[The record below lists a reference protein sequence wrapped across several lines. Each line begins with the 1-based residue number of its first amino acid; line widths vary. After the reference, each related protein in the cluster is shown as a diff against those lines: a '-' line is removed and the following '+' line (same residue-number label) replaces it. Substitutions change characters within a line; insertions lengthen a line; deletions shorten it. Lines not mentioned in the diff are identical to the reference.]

1 LQPDFANNLMKPT
14 YSFIF
19 LISLLSA
26 GLAEAKWQRSPT
38 LADRPVEIGM
48 KGVASK
54 ATLDATSG
62 IGKSESLLSDD
73 PIAES
78 TVAAGNSSAVINL
91 GRTVLLTRS
100 SFTNDGI
107 EGRAT
112 LSGSA
117 DKKAWATLDEKV
129 FTGSDREVTFSF
141 AGMQTKFIKIE
152 FVLSKGGTI
161 RNFQM
166 FGDERDKDY
175 YVKQTADGKGG
186 YPVNLTNVG
195 GSRVIYAAPAPAGG
209 LDESATYNKFEFP
222 ASDERY
228 RTLIYDM
235 GQVRKMNQFG
245 SVHTPVPVRF
255 EVFAFDAL
263 PEKEDWR
270 GRLAFDPTV
279 FNVRE
284 PVASAEDPRGLGY
297 VNAKPLKMVSSR
309 YVALRWEPDYGTPQS
324 ASVTPAGNEN
334 GPVVLADL
342 KVLAGIGSGS
352 FGVSAPQITGS
363 GFPGGS
369 PGSGSGGP
377 GGQAAS
383 NPGHTANG
391 GAAVGD
397 AGNSGNGGGTG
408 GGGTGG
414 GGQGNGTD
422 NKGQEQASQQTGQ
435 NNVPFTGSPSANGVG
450 LSTSPPP
457 PSP

>member
-1 LQPDFANNLMKPT
+1 MKPT

-26 GLAEAKWQRSPT
+26 GIAEAKWQRLPT
-38 LADRPVEIGM
+38 LADRPVEIGS
-48 KGVASK
+48 KGVVSK
-54 ATLDATSG
+54 ATLDSTTG

-73 PIAES
+73 PTAAS
-78 TVAAGNSSAVINL
+78 TIAAGNSSAIINL

-117 DKKAWATLDEKV
+117 DKKSWATLDEKV

-186 YPVNLTNVG
+186 YPVNLAGVG
-195 GSRVIYAAPAPAGG
+195 GSRVIYAAPKPAGG
-209 LDESATYNKFEFP
+209 LEESATYNKFEFP
-222 ASDERY
+222 ASEERY

-245 SVHTPVPVRF
+245 SVHSPTPVRF

-270 GRLAFDPTV
+270 GRLAFDPAE

-297 VNAKPLKMVSSR
+297 INAKPSTMVSSR

-342 KVLAGIGSGS
+342 KVLAGG
-352 FGVSAPQITGS
+352 
-363 GFPGGS
+363 
-369 PGSGSGGP
+369 
-377 GGQAAS
+377 
-383 NPGHTANG
+383 G
-391 GAAVGD
+391 GAPFSVGGVNVG
-397 AGNSGNGGGTG
+397 GNGNGGGAP
-408 GGGTGG
+408 G
-414 GGQGNGTD
+414 GGQGGPGSTGPGQGNNPPGQGQGTQ
-422 NKGQEQASQQTGQ
+422 NPGQTG
-435 NNVPFTGSPSANGVG
+435 NPATNNPNVPFNGAPSANGVG
-450 LSTSPPP
+450 LNTPTNPPP
-457 PSP
+457 PVTP

>member
-1 LQPDFANNLMKPT
+1 MKPT

-26 GLAEAKWQRSPT
+26 GLAEAKWQRLPT
-38 LADRPVEIGM
+38 LADRPLEIGT
-48 KGVASK
+48 KGVVSK
-54 ATLDATSG
+54 ATLDSTTG

-73 PIAES
+73 PTAES
-78 TVAAGNSSAVINL
+78 TIAAGNSSAVINL
-91 GRTVLLTRS
+91 GRAVLLTRS
-100 SFTNDGI
+100 SFVNDGI

-117 DKKAWATLDEKV
+117 DKKSWATLDEKV
-129 FTGSDREVTFSF
+129 FTGTDRDVTFSF

-152 FVLSKGGTI
+152 FALSKGGTI

-186 YPVNLTNVG
+186 YPVNLAGVG
-195 GSRVIYAAPAPAGG
+195 GSRVIYAAPKPSGG
-209 LDESATYNKFEFP
+209 LEESSTYNKFEFP
-222 ASDERY
+222 ASEERY

-245 SVHTPVPVRF
+245 SVHSPTPVRF

-270 GRLAFDPTV
+270 GRLAFDPAE

-297 VNAKPLKMVSSR
+297 VNVKPSKMVSSR
-309 YVALRWEPDYGTPQS
+309 YVALRWEPEYGIPQS

-342 KVLAGIGSGS
+342 KVLAGFTGRP
-352 FGVSAPQITGS
+352 FNVSAPRIGGI
-363 GFPGGS
+363 GFPGFN
-369 PGSGSGGP
+369 PGRGGP
-377 GGQAAS
+377 GGTPPGQGGNPPGQGS
-383 NPGHTANG
+383 GTENPG
-391 GAAVGD
+391 
-397 AGNSGNGGGTG
+397 
-408 GGGTGG
+408 
-414 GGQGNGTD
+414 
-422 NKGQEQASQQTGQ
+422 QQNNPAQ
-435 NNVPFTGSPSANGVG
+435 NNPNVPFNGAPSSNGVG
-450 LSTSPPP
+450 LNTPVTPPP
-457 PSP
+457 PPATP